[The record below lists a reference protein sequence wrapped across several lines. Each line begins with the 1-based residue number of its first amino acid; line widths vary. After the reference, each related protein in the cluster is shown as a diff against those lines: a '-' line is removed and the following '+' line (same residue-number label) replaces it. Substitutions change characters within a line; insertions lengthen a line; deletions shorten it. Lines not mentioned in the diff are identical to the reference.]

1 MELKTLVNHLINY
14 KTDDE
19 MNVEIASIEMDS
31 RTAGP
36 GSLFVCIEG
45 YTVDGHDYARQA
57 VENGASAILAEKPL
71 EGVESVPVIIVN
83 DTKRSLAVLANVF
96 YDHPTTKL
104 HLIGVTGTNGK
115 TTTSHLIEQVF
126 ADAGK
131 RRGMI
136 GTIDMKING
145 VSHKVANTTPESL
158 FLQKAFKEMNNQGVE
173 AAVMEV
179 SSHAL
184 DMGRVRGCDY
194 DIAVFTNF
202 TQDHL
207 DYHKDMETYLRAK
220 GLLFAQ
226 LGNTYAGKKEKIAIL
241 NRDDKASKEFEKMTA
256 AQILTYGIEQKSD
269 IMAKDIKVTGKGTTF
284 TLVTPFE
291 EKQVSL
297 KLVGKFSV
305 YNVLAAV
312 SATLLSGIPIDS
324 IISTMENVKG
334 VPGRFET
341 VDEGQGFTVI
351 VDYAHTPDSLENAL
365 VTVKEFAVGKVI
377 SVVGC
382 GGDRDRTKRPLMA
395 KIAADYSDIAI
406 FTSDNPRTEDPE
418 AILQDMEAGVKD
430 QEYKVIT
437 DRRDAINYAVNLAEE
452 NDIILIAG
460 KGHETYQIIGKDVLD
475 FDDRKV
481 AAEAIGAK

>member
-1 MELKTLVNHLINY
+1 MKLETLLNYLLNY
-14 KTDDE
+14 KMDNE
-19 MNVEIASIEMDS
+19 SNPEIVSIEMDS
-31 RTAGP
+31 RAAGP

-45 YTVDGHDYARQA
+45 YTVDGHDYAPQA
-57 VENGASAILAEKPL
+57 VENGAAAVLSQKPMP
-71 EGVESVPVIIVN
+71 EVKSVPVIIVN
-83 DTKRSLAVLANVF
+83 DTKRAMAILANVF
-96 YDHPTTKL
+96 YDHPTSKL

-126 ADAGK
+126 SEAGK
-131 RRGMI
+131 RTGMI

-158 FLQKAFKEMNNQGVE
+158 FLQKAFKEMVDQDVE

-184 DMGRVRGCDY
+184 DLGRVRGCEY
-194 DIAVFTNF
+194 DIALFTNL

-220 GLLFAQ
+220 GMLFAQ
-226 LGNTYAGKKEKIAIL
+226 LGNTYTDDKRKIAIL
-241 NRDDKASKEFEKMTA
+241 NSDDPASKEFEKMTA
-256 AQILTYGIEQKSD
+256 AQVLTYGIEQKSD
-269 IMAKDIKVTGKGTTF
+269 IMAKDIKITGKGTTF
-284 TLVTPFE
+284 TLITPGE
-291 EKQVSL
+291 ERTVSL

-305 YNVLAAV
+305 YNVLAAI
-312 SATLLSGIPIDS
+312 SATLMSGIPIDA
-324 IISTMENVKG
+324 IVKTMENVKG

-341 VDEGQGFTVI
+341 VDAGQNFTVI

-365 VTVKEFAVGKVI
+365 TTVKEFATGKII

-395 KIAADYSDIAI
+395 KIAATNSDVAI
-406 FTSDNPRTEDPE
+406 FTSDNPRTEDPA
-418 AILQDMEAGVKD
+418 AILQDMENGVQDEK
-430 QEYKVIT
+430 YVIYP
-437 DRRDAINYAVNLAEE
+437 DRKEAIQHAVEIADE

-460 KGHETYQIIGKDVLD
+460 KGHETYQIIGKEVLD

>member
-1 MELKTLVNHLINY
+1 MELKTLVNHLLNY
-14 KTDDE
+14 KTDHE
-19 MNVEIASIEMDS
+19 TNVEITSIEMDS
-31 RTAGP
+31 RAARP
-36 GSLFVCIEG
+36 GSLFVCIKG
-45 YTVDGHDYARQA
+45 YTVDGHDYAEQA
-57 VENGASAILAEKPL
+57 VRNGAAAVLAEKHLP
-71 EGVESVPVIIVN
+71 GMDSVPVIIVN
-83 DTKRSLAVLANVF
+83 DTKRAMAVLANVF
-96 YDHPTTKL
+96 YGYPTNKL

-115 TTTSHLIEQVF
+115 TTTAHLIEQVF
-126 ADAGK
+126 SDAGK
-131 RRGMI
+131 RTGMI

-145 VSHKVANTTPESL
+145 VSHKVTNTTPESL
-158 FLQKAFKEMNNQGVE
+158 FLQKAFKEMIDQGVE
-173 AAVMEV
+173 SAVMEV

-226 LGNTYAGKKEKIAIL
+226 LGNTYAGNKEKIAIL
-241 NRDDKASKEFEKMTA
+241 NRDDEASKEFEKMTA

-269 IMAKDIKVTGKGTTF
+269 IMAKDIKVTGKGTSF
-284 TLVTPFE
+284 TLVTPLE
-291 EKQVSL
+291 ERPVSL

-305 YNVLAAV
+305 YNVLAAI

-324 IISTMENVKG
+324 IIKTMENVKG

-341 VDEGQGFTVI
+341 VDAGQSFTVI

-365 VTVKEFAVGKVI
+365 TTVKEFAVGKVI

-382 GGDRDRTKRPLMA
+382 GGDRDKTKRPLMA
-395 KIAADYSDIAI
+395 KIAAENSDVAI
-406 FTSDNPRTEDPE
+406 FTSDNPRTEDPL
-418 AILQDMEAGVKD
+418 AILEDMKAGVQD
-430 QEYKVIT
+430 YEYIIKP
-437 DRRDAINYAVNLAEE
+437 DRKDAIVHAIEIAED

-460 KGHETYQIIGKDVLD
+460 KGHETYQIIGKNVLD